1 MPHEGQTQM
10 ERVSRERKMWTC
22 VNDKQSKH
30 LIREETVR
38 EAGMLDVTVSPDAAP
53 SSHSGCEPV
62 YHPDGGSADSPP
74 PA

>member
-1 MPHEGQTQM
+1 MKVRHKWKEFLEK
-10 ERVSRERKMWTC
+10 ERCGR

-38 EAGMLDVTVSPDAAP
+38 EAGMLHVTVSPDAAP